1 MQTANSLWIFFAL
14 TLGIIALPGLD
25 MAFIAGSA
33 TAGGLRGGLVAM
45 AGVVA
50 GGLVHVLLNVLG
62 LAALLML
69 WPGAFQALLLA
80 GCVYM
85 AWIGWGMLRAPVGAD
100 EGASA
105 ASAPVPPP
113 ALGSMPRVFM
123 RGMMSCLL
131 NPKAYAFMLAVFP
144 AYLQVT
150 QRSVAAQAAL
160 LAAIIA
166 VNQIVVY
173 GAVAAAAAGARHWL
187 GPRGA
192 TAGWMVRGVGLVL
205 ILAAAFTLWRAWP

>member
-50 GGLVHVLLNVLG
+50 GGFVHVLLNVLG

-85 AWIGWGMLRAPVGAD
+85 AWIGWGMLRAPVGGD

-105 ASAPVPPP
+105 ASAAAPPP

-166 VNQIVVY
+166 GNQIVVY

-205 ILAAAFTLWRAWP
+205 ILAAVFTLWRAWP